1 MLSAVFA
8 VLFGLSLL
16 PGRKSLC
23 LRFAERISD
32 GIMPDGA
39 EAYCRRLTWVW
50 FLVLTALTVAN
61 FSILFELSPGELD
74 PTKASPFAFGA
85 GAALSLA
92 VVALTFALERVIRN
106 RRFKVV
112 FHTSGSTGNSK
123 TIVKTFESLAKEVAL
138 HRAHYHEKFGTE
150 ACRRLTFL
158 GTVQWDHM
166 YGKLWMDL
174 LPKSMGAKADR
185 DVIRTPEELLAKMR
199 SAEKV
204 VLVTTPSFLERFCAY
219 ADQYVV
225 PDRCVEVVTSGA
237 LLTRAVSN
245 AASRVFGIAP
255 RQIFGSTETG
265 GVADRRFPD
274 ESFRVFAPV
283 KVSLSGGRLEVRSP
297 FSFRKRYV
305 MGDGVDLA
313 PDSRSFLLK
322 GRLDRLVKINEE
334 RVNLA
339 EMEEKVRELGF
350 ADCALAKLSGRRGDF
365 LGCVL
370 VAKDGGE
377 RAPSALELRKAM
389 LPVFPKGTVPRRFRV
404 VAALPRNA
412 QGKVVASDLVAIL
425 ERIEISLRF
434 TGDEHFF
441 EGHFPGMPIMPGVAQ
456 LGLAVENAKKSYGFD
471 GSLREAKKVK
481 FVHII
486 EPGHDVVLALERKGE
501 REVKYEFREGDATC
515 SSGTLVF

>member
-8 VLFGLSLL
+8 VLFGLSLF
-16 PGRKSLC
+16 PGRKPLC

-39 EAYCRRLTWVW
+39 EAYCRRLTWIW
-50 FLVLTALTVAN
+50 FFVL
-61 FSILFELSPGELD
+61 
-74 PTKASPFAFGA
+74 
-85 GAALSLA
+85 AALASVSA
-92 VVALTFALERVIRN
+92 FRIVAGMIVAPMVVALTFAVEHVVRT

-112 FHTSGSTGNSK
+112 FHTSGSTGKSK
-123 TIVKTFESLAKEVAL
+123 TVVKTFESLAKEVAL
-138 HRAHYHEKFGTE
+138 HRAYYHEKFGRE
-150 ACRRLTFL
+150 ACSRLTFL

-174 LPKSMGAKADR
+174 LPKAMGAKADR

-199 SAEKV
+199 SAERV
-204 VLVTTPSFLERFCAY
+204 VLVTTPSFLERLSAY

-225 PDRCVEVVTSGA
+225 PRRCVEVVTSGA
-237 LLTRAVSN
+237 LLTRPTSDAS
-245 AASRVFGIAP
+245 SRVFGIHP

-274 ESFRVFAPV
+274 ERFRVFDPV
-283 KVSLSGGRLEVRSP
+283 KVSLTDGKLEVRSP

-313 PDSRSFLLK
+313 PDARSFLLK

-339 EMEEKVRELGF
+339 EMEEKVRALGF
-350 ADCALAKLSGRRGDF
+350 ADCAIAKIAGKRGDF

-370 VAKDGGE
+370 VAKEGE
-377 RAPSALELRKAM
+377 RGRPAALELRKMM
-389 LPVFPKGTVPRRFRV
+389 LPVFPKGTVPKRFRF
-404 VAALPRNA
+404 AASLPRNA
-412 QGKVVASDLVAIL
+412 QGKVPAADIVAIL
-425 ERIEISLRF
+425 ERTEVPLRF
-434 TGDEHFF
+434 TGEEHFF
-441 EGHFPGMPIMPGVAQ
+441 QGHFPGMPILPGVAQ
-456 LGLAVENAKKSYGFD
+456 LGLATENAKKTYGFT
-471 GSLREAKKVK
+471 GALKMAKKLK

-486 EPGHDVVLALERKGE
+486 EPGHDIVLSLEKNGDE
-501 REVKYEFREGDATC
+501 EVKYEFREGDVIC